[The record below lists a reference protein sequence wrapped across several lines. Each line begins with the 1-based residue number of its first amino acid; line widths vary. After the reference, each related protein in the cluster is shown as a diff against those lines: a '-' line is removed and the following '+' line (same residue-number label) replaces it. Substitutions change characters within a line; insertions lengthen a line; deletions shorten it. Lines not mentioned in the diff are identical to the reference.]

1 MDLHLSK
8 CYYSIAKPSSPN
20 MRKHMK
26 SKITLATLA
35 ATAIFL
41 SACSSTKVDDSAN
54 ATAKSAVAQV
64 VVAPHMDP
72 NSEMS
77 KNRSVY
83 FDFDDFTVK
92 KEYSSV
98 VERHGKYGSSNSQ
111 LKIKVEGNADE
122 RGGREYNLALGQK
135 RAEAVA
141 RALKVYGVKDSQV
154 EPVSFGSEKPKA
166 SGHDE
171 ASWSQN
177 RRADVAYVG
186 K

>member
-1 MDLHLSK
+1 
-8 CYYSIAKPSSPN
+8 
-20 MRKHMK
+20 MK
-26 SKITLATLA
+26 SNITFATLA
-35 ATAIFL
+35 VTALFL
-41 SACSSTKVDDSAN
+41 SACSSTKVDDSANANAN

-72 NSEMS
+72 NSELS

-83 FDFDDFTVK
+83 FDFDNFTVK
-92 KEYSSV
+92 KEYASV
-98 VERHGKYGSSNSQ
+98 IERHGKYGSSNSQ
-111 LKIKVEGNADE
+111 LKIKVEGNTDE

-141 RALKVYGVKDSQV
+141 RALKVYGVKDGQV

-166 SGHDE
+166 AGHDE

>member
-1 MDLHLSK
+1 
-8 CYYSIAKPSSPN
+8 
-20 MRKHMK
+20 MK
-26 SKITLATLA
+26 LNLTQAILAF
-35 ATAIFL
+35 TALFL

-54 ATAKSAVAQV
+54 SNATAQAKSTVAQV

-72 NSEMS
+72 SSEIS

-83 FDFDDFTVK
+83 FDFDEFTVK

-111 LKIKVEGNADE
+111 LKMKVEGNTDE
-122 RGGREYNLALGQK
+122 RGGREYNLSLGQK

-141 RALKVYGVKDSQV
+141 RALKVYGVKDGQV